1 MQYLIKPFPVLM
13 NTYLKYQPP
22 GIQFVAFLGLASGFF
37 ILNYVITSLFF
48 SDISNVLLDKSV
60 VITPEVITRFKWAQ
74 FAGAVVSFILP
85 VLLFGYFS
93 SPQPFKY
100 VGVYKS
106 FSVIIALLAIV
117 LLFAIQPFVGWLGN
131 LNQKVHF
138 GSMHQALKDA
148 EALYTRALEAFLKMN
163 SVNDYL
169 INLFIMALLPAI
181 GEELFFRGGLQKIL
195 LRWNKRP
202 WLSIL
207 ISSLVFALL
216 HGTFFKIVPIFVL
229 GLMLGTVY
237 HVTRNIWYT
246 IIIHFLNNALA
257 VSAVYFADRS
267 DVLKKLASDDFTLP
281 ILLSLLS
288 LVVTLGIIY
297 LMKKKSDEV
306 LPAFATNDDND
317 YIA

>member
-1 MQYLIKPFPVLM
+1 
-13 NTYLKYQPP
+13 
-22 GIQFVAFLGLASGFF
+22 
-37 ILNYVITSLFF
+37 
-48 SDISNVLLDKSV
+48 
-60 VITPEVITRFKWAQ
+60 
-74 FAGAVVSFILP
+74 
-85 VLLFGYFS
+85 
-93 SPQPFKY
+93 
-100 VGVYKS
+100 
-106 FSVIIALLAIV
+106 
-117 LLFAIQPFVGWLGN
+117 
-131 LNQKVHF
+131 
-138 GSMHQALKDA
+138 
-148 EALYTRALEAFLKMN
+148 
-163 SVNDYL
+163 
-169 INLFIMALLPAI
+169 MALLPAI

-267 DVLKKLASDDFTLP
+267 DVLKKLSSDDFTLP